1 MEVTW
6 DLLMNRYKKEYIM
19 KTTYK
24 HILIGLLAGGAVM
37 MAGTVT
43 IPNKFTPN
51 TTAKAAEVNAN
62 FKAVK
67 DAVNDNADKISTN
80 ANNIAANEAAIQA
93 NETAIGK
100 KVSEVKVARGLMVD
114 RADGNVTIKLPDG
127 YVAVHGSAFNVSDE
141 VGSDC
146 MLLKDKNG
154 AYFFP
159 GGAAMDGCKA
169 YATITLP
176 PYSTVDKMQCR
187 VKHAD
192 STADTV
198 VNLYEQYT
206 FRQITGFTTSRKND
220 TLLTI
225 TFDAPASSDFQVESA
240 TYTPPTNYVL
250 GTYGYSSYIIE
261 WAPSKTSNAGNNE
274 ILYDCAVYYKY

>member
-1 MEVTW
+1 
-6 DLLMNRYKKEYIM
+6 M

-37 MAGTVT
+37 MAGNVA
-43 IPNKFTPN
+43 IPNTFTAN
-51 TTAKAAEVNAN
+51 TTAKAAEVNDN
-62 FKAVK
+62 FTAVK
-67 DAVNDNADKISTN
+67 DAVNDNFGKIGQN
-80 ANNIAANEAAIQA
+80 ANDIAANEAAIQA
-93 NETAIGK
+93 NETAIGQ
-100 KVSEVKVARGLMVD
+100 KVSEVNVGKGLIVN
-114 RADGNVTIKLPDG
+114 RTDGDITLTLPDG
-127 YVAVHGSAFNVSDE
+127 YVAVHGSAFNVSSE

-146 MLLKDKNG
+146 MLIKDKNG
-154 AYFFP
+154 AYFHTSTS
-159 GGAAMDGCKA
+159 MDGCKA
-169 YATITLP
+169 YASVSLP
-176 PYSTVDKMQCR
+176 PYSSLDKMQCR

-206 FRQITGFTTSRKND
+206 FRQITGFTTNRKND

-261 WAPSKTSNAGNNE
+261 WAPSKTSSAGNNE